1 MNKSFSGAVVI
12 CMLCIG
18 LTAFSAEQKPS
29 SPGANARDAQQGA
42 GNIVAKVNGK
52 NITEQEVDEAID
64 RLIQSSPQQLPPMLI
79 PQIKAQLFQ
88 QGLDQLIAITL
99 LKEVAEQK
107 KITVDQQEIDEQ
119 LKLMQGAA
127 TDEEFQQKLEQAGL
141 SKQELQDAILERM
154 LMNEVIEAEVHI
166 QEPTEEAIQNFYEER
181 KDQMAQ
187 PEQVEASHILLK
199 TETGMSAEEKAKVKA
214 RLEDIRKQITSNKI
228 TFEDAAQKYSDD
240 GSKVQGGELG
250 SFGRGEMVP
259 PFEEAAFSLEEG
271 KISDIVETQF
281 GYHIIKVTDHKEA
294 HTMTFDEVKEDIKQ
308 FLTQQNLAQ
317 AAQTYV
323 DQLKEKA
330 DIQTFMTAEQWR
342 QKHAPATGTPPG
354 AGAPGGNRPKIQ
366 INPEDLQQR

>member
-1 MNKSFSGAVVI
+1 
-12 CMLCIG
+12 
-18 LTAFSAEQKPS
+18 
-29 SPGANARDAQQGA
+29 
-42 GNIVAKVNGK
+42 
-52 NITEQEVDEAID
+52 
-64 RLIQSSPQQLPPMLI
+64 
-79 PQIKAQLFQ
+79 
-88 QGLDQLIAITL
+88 
-99 LKEVAEQK
+99 
-107 KITVDQQEIDEQ
+107 
-119 LKLMQGAA
+119 MQGAA

-259 PFEEAAFSLEEG
+259 PFEGAAFSLEEG